1 MSHDSRLKG
10 ITISKKTS
18 GKGVTG
24 IIIKGTPEISCDAKV
39 TITLKNTRASIENS
53 FNAHIKSIAIK
64 DNKISN
70 ATVDKDYNLA
80 FAVEPKVSVKWSADN
95 LPNGLKMSSSNG
107 KISGKPTEYG
117 TFEITIYASSAFETV
132 SKKISL
138 TIKNAK
144 PELTTT
150 SIPSSATVGKEYSAN
165 ISATHNPT
173 SWILLGTLPDG
184 LNFNTSTGAL

>member
-64 DNKISN
+64 D
-70 ATVDKDYNLA
+70 
-80 FAVEPKVSVKWSADN
+80 
-95 LPNGLKMSSSNG
+95 
-107 KISGKPTEYG
+107 
-117 TFEITIYASSAFETV
+117 
-132 SKKISL
+132 KKIS
-138 TIKNAK
+138 NAK